1 MIILKNKKALAGWI
15 SWVLVIGLGIM
26 LSIMVY
32 YWLVERT
39 NASTEQM
46 QTIVYDS
53 SECSAV
59 GVNIDAVCQD
69 TQALYMNL
77 SNTDNLAV
85 NALFF
90 RMLTIFGDVSSKE
103 INITIKAGRTETIT
117 VIKGG
122 TIKRLEVT
130 PVTESGQKRIVCS
143 AQTISTES
151 IKYC

>member
-1 MIILKNKKALAGWI
+1 MIFKNKKAIAGWI
-15 SWVLVIGLGIM
+15 SWVLVIGMGVM
-26 LSIMVY
+26 LSILVY
-32 YWLVERT
+32 YWMVERT
-39 NASTEQM
+39 NASTEEM
-46 QTIVYDS
+46 QTLVYDS

-59 GVNIDAVCQD
+59 GINIDAVCQD

-90 RMLTIFGDVSSKE
+90 RMLTIFGDVGNKE
-103 INITIKAGRTETIT
+103 INITIKAGRTEMLT
-117 VIKGG
+117 VIKDG

-130 PVTESGQKRIVCS
+130 PVTEAGQKRIVCS